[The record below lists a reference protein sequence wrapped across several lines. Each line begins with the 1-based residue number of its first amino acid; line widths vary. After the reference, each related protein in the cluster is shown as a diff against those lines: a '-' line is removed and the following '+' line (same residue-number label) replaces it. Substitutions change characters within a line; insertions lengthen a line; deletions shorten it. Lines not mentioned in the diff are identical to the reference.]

1 MSVQKASVQKKVIEP
16 GGHARVQ
23 QLENLHDVSMKRES
37 SSAELVINQNP
48 PKSFVGN
55 GSQPRHSCILSNW
68 QKKQLHKL
76 SAEKLRDR
84 GMAWVPKG
92 SVQVHNEK
100 DIKREVEA
108 KEEKGVQRHAPN
120 QWFASNRQVIS
131 PPHYSYSSLTP
142 PIPMSW
148 NQFSGMYAY
157 PSWFYSYPW
166 ISYGSLM

>member
-1 MSVQKASVQKKVIEP
+1 MRPVV
-16 GGHARVQ
+16 
-23 QLENLHDVSMKRES
+23 L
-37 SSAELVINQNP
+37 IN
-48 PKSFVGN
+48 
-55 GSQPRHSCILSNW
+55 QPRHSCILSNW

-100 DIKREVEA
+100 DVKREVEA

-120 QWFASNRQVIS
+120 QWFVSNRQVLS
-131 PPHYSYSSLTP
+131 PPHYSYSSLMP

-148 NQFSGMYAY
+148 NQFSGMYDY